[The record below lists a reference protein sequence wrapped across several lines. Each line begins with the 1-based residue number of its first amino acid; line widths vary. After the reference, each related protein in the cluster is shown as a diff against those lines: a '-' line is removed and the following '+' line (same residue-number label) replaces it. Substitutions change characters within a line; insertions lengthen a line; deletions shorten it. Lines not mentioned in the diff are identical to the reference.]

1 MAVDFETPTAA
12 LFTRLSA
19 LPGVQSATR
28 VLEDWDSVAPANQPA
43 LMLTSGPIAEFSPN
57 AALAGQAPPLWKL
70 QLLAVLY
77 IQVPPP
83 HTLAPSTIMNPLIA
97 AVVNA
102 MLKQGPEP
110 PSNVARFVA
119 NGPGQFSTTLGG
131 LCAYCRAFGTI
142 ERAEGLIG
150 HVAVA
155 HIPIEM
161 VLTS

>member
-12 LFTRLSA
+12 LFTRLSG
-19 LPGVQSATR
+19 LQGIQSATR
-28 VLEDWDSVAPANQPA
+28 VLEDWDSVAPVNQPA

-57 AALAGQAPPLWKL
+57 AALAGQAPPLWKV

-83 HTLAPSTIMNPLIA
+83 HAVAPSSIMNPLIA

-102 MLKQGPEP
+102 LMKQAAET
-110 PSNVARFVA
+110 PSSAARFVA
-119 NGPGQFSTTLGG
+119 NPPGQFLTTLGG
-131 LCAYCRAFGTI
+131 LCVYCRAFGTI
-142 ERAEGLIG
+142 ERAEGLLG